1 VGNSSAPIAPSARLT
16 VCGPPRRQLRL
27 TYDVAGVTFLALGNG
42 APDVFSS
49 IAAFSS
55 SDPSV
60 VLIGV
65 CELLGA
71 SVFITTVVVGA
82 VAILHPA
89 SVQPKVRQPVWSLPL
104 LTTPWGAECLWS
116 EMSLYLTYMCPLV
129 CWAGICA

>member
-1 VGNSSAPIAPSARLT
+1 LT
-16 VCGPPRRQLRL
+16 QLKL

-55 SDPSV
+55 KSDSV

-82 VAILHPA
+82 VAWMHPA
-89 SVQPKVRQPVWSLPL
+89 KLQPKVRGDLSR
-104 LTTPWGAECLWS
+104 
-116 EMSLYLTYMCPLV
+116 
-129 CWAGICA
+129 

>member
-1 VGNSSAPIAPSARLT
+1 M
-16 VCGPPRRQLRL
+16 QLKL

-55 SDPSV
+55 DEPSV

-71 SVFITTVVVGA
+71 SVFVTTVVVGA
-82 VAILHPA
+82 VATLHPA
-89 SVQPKVRQPVWSLPL
+89 SVRPQVH
-104 LTTPWGAECLWS
+104 
-116 EMSLYLTYMCPLV
+116 
-129 CWAGICA
+129 IID